1 MNLNNEQKIAKARRE
16 MERINAE
23 WEMLNAECKRLLNAM
38 TGMCVMDEPYG
49 QLLDMLDTAQALR
62 SALGDQHAAAMCEY
76 MDAVTEGMKEV
87 REGGDL
93 STEGTEGTEG
103 R

>member
-1 MNLNNEQKIAKARRE
+1 MNKENEAKISKARRE
-16 MERINAE
+16 MERINGE
-23 WEMLNAECKRLLNAM
+23 WEVLNAECKRMLNAM
-38 TGMCVMDEPYG
+38 AGMGVMDEPYG

-62 SALGDQHAAAMCEY
+62 RALGDQHAAAMTVY
-76 MDAVTEGMKEV
+76 FDAVTAHLKEV